1 MKKIVFYFCFFFLGL
16 LKINAQSVDSS
27 KVIVEKKPNILKKGG
42 YSINIP
48 DGWKIMDNCQEN
60 LCSLLSPA
68 DTLGILDRFTE
79 NINFT
84 IEKLST
90 ASYSVDK
97 YATYSEAYL
106 PKVVKNF
113 KVIEKK
119 KLKSNT
125 FRMTYKGE
133 KSGFFQ
139 TWRQY
144 YVVKNQKLYIL
155 TFACETSKYEYYQP
169 IVEPFLNSFRVF

>member
-1 MKKIVFYFCFFFLGL
+1 MKKVVFCFFFLGL

-27 KVIVEKKPNILKKGG
+27 KVIVEKKPNILKKGS

-97 YATYSEAYL
+97 YSTYSEAYL

-169 IVEPFLNSFRVF
+169 IVEPYLNSFRVF

>member
-1 MKKIVFYFCFFFLGL
+1 MKKIVFYFCFIFFGL

-27 KVIVEKKPNILKKGG
+27 KLVVEKKPNILKKVG

-48 DGWKIMDNCQEN
+48 DGWKILDNCQEN

-79 NINFT
+79 NINFI

-97 YATYSEAYL
+97 YATYSEGYL

-169 IVEPFLNSFRVF
+169 IVEPFLNSFKVF